1 MRVTSSILFTATLL
15 LGNVLCCGA
24 HNVEG
29 RITCDGYEVAGVPM
43 GDVNTDGEITTA
55 DINLEVDFLLTG
67 ALRGCPLTL
76 ADCNADNEIS
86 IADVNSVIDL
96 ILKR

>member
-1 MRVTSSILFTATLL
+1 MRVVSSILFTATLL

-29 RITCDGYEVAGVPM
+29 RITCDGYGVAGVAVSD
-43 GDVNTDGEITTA
+43 GYEIVLTDADDV
-55 DINLEVDFLLTG
+55 
-67 ALRGCPLTL
+67 
-76 ADCNADNEIS
+76 IS

-96 ILKR
+96 ILKQ

>member
-29 RITCDGYEVAGVPM
+29 RITCDGYGLAGDAVSD
-43 GDVNTDGEITTA
+43 GYEIVLTDADDV
-55 DINLEVDFLLTG
+55 
-67 ALRGCPLTL
+67 
-76 ADCNADNEIS
+76 IS
-86 IADVNSVIDL
+86 IADVNSVIEL
-96 ILKR
+96 ILKQ

>member
-29 RITCDGYEVAGVPM
+29 RITCDGYGVAGDAVSD
-43 GDVNTDGEITTA
+43 GFEIVLTDADDV
-55 DINLEVDFLLTG
+55 
-67 ALRGCPLTL
+67 
-76 ADCNADNEIS
+76 IS

-96 ILKR
+96 ILKQ

>member
-29 RITCDGYEVAGVPM
+29 RITCDGYGLAGVAVSD
-43 GDVNTDGEITTA
+43 GYEIVLTDA
-55 DINLEVDFLLTG
+55 DD
-67 ALRGCPLTL
+67 
-76 ADCNADNEIS
+76 EIS

-96 ILKR
+96 ILKQ

>member
-29 RITCDGYEVAGVPM
+29 HITCDGYGLAGVAVSD
-43 GDVNTDGEITTA
+43 GYEIVLTDADDV
-55 DINLEVDFLLTG
+55 
-67 ALRGCPLTL
+67 
-76 ADCNADNEIS
+76 IS

-96 ILKR
+96 ILKQ

>member
-15 LGNVLCCGA
+15 LGYVLCCGA

-29 RITCDGYEVAGVPM
+29 RITCDGYGVAGVAVSD
-43 GDVNTDGEITTA
+43 GYEIVLTDA
-55 DINLEVDFLLTG
+55 DD
-67 ALRGCPLTL
+67 
-76 ADCNADNEIS
+76 EIS

-96 ILKR
+96 IIKQ

>member
-29 RITCDGYEVAGVPM
+29 RITCDGYGLAGVAVSD
-43 GDVNTDGEITTA
+43 GYEIVLTD
-55 DINLEVDFLLTG
+55 
-67 ALRGCPLTL
+67 
-76 ADCNADNEIS
+76 ADNVVS

-96 ILKR
+96 ILKQ

>member
-15 LGNVLCCGA
+15 LGNVLRCGA

-29 RITCDGYEVAGVPM
+29 RITCDGYGLAGDAVSD
-43 GDVNTDGEITTA
+43 GYEIVLTDADDV
-55 DINLEVDFLLTG
+55 
-67 ALRGCPLTL
+67 
-76 ADCNADNEIS
+76 IS

-96 ILKR
+96 ILKQ

>member
-29 RITCDGYEVAGVPM
+29 RITCDGYGLAGVAVSD
-43 GDVNTDGEITTA
+43 GYEIVLTDADDV
-55 DINLEVDFLLTG
+55 
-67 ALRGCPLTL
+67 
-76 ADCNADNEIS
+76 IS
-86 IADVNSVIDL
+86 IADVNSVIEL
-96 ILKR
+96 ILKQ

>member
-29 RITCDGYEVAGVPM
+29 RITCNGYGLAGVAVSDGYEIVL
-43 GDVNTDGEITTA
+43 TDA
-55 DINLEVDFLLTG
+55 DD
-67 ALRGCPLTL
+67 
-76 ADCNADNEIS
+76 EIS

-96 ILKR
+96 ILKQ

>member
-29 RITCDGYEVAGVPM
+29 RITCDGYGLAGVAESV
-43 GDVNTDGEITTA
+43 GYEI
-55 DINLEVDFLLTG
+55 VLTG
-67 ALRGCPLTL
+67 TLHGCPQIL
-76 ADCNADNEIS
+76 ADCNADDEIS

-96 ILKR
+96 ILKQ

>member
-29 RITCDGYEVAGVPM
+29 RITCDGYGLAGVAVSD
-43 GDVNTDGEITTA
+43 GYEIVLTDADDV
-55 DINLEVDFLLTG
+55 
-67 ALRGCPLTL
+67 
-76 ADCNADNEIS
+76 IS

-96 ILKR
+96 ILKQ

>member
-1 MRVTSSILFTATLL
+1 MRVASSILFTATLL

-29 RITCDGYEVAGVPM
+29 RITCDGYGLAGVAVSD
-43 GDVNTDGEITTA
+43 GYEIVLTDA
-55 DINLEVDFLLTG
+55 DD
-67 ALRGCPLTL
+67 
-76 ADCNADNEIS
+76 EIS

-96 ILKR
+96 IIKQ

>member
-29 RITCDGYEVAGVPM
+29 RITCDGYGLAGDAVSD
-43 GDVNTDGEITTA
+43 GYEIVLTDADDV
-55 DINLEVDFLLTG
+55 
-67 ALRGCPLTL
+67 
-76 ADCNADNEIS
+76 IS

-96 ILKR
+96 ILKQ

>member
-1 MRVTSSILFTATLL
+1 MRVASSILFTATLL

-29 RITCDGYEVAGVPM
+29 RITCDGYGLAGVAVSD
-43 GDVNTDGEITTA
+43 GYEIVLTDADDV
-55 DINLEVDFLLTG
+55 
-67 ALRGCPLTL
+67 
-76 ADCNADNEIS
+76 IS

-96 ILKR
+96 ILKQ

>member
-29 RITCDGYEVAGVPM
+29 RITCDGYGLAGVAVSD
-43 GDVNTDGEITTA
+43 GYEIVLTDA
-55 DINLEVDFLLTG
+55 DD
-67 ALRGCPLTL
+67 
-76 ADCNADNEIS
+76 EIS

-96 ILKR
+96 IIKQ

>member
-1 MRVTSSILFTATLL
+1 MRVISSILFTATLL

-29 RITCDGYEVAGVPM
+29 RITCDGYGLAGVAVSD
-43 GDVNTDGEITTA
+43 GYEIVLTDA
-55 DINLEVDFLLTG
+55 DD
-67 ALRGCPLTL
+67 
-76 ADCNADNEIS
+76 EIS

-96 ILKR
+96 ILKQ

>member
-29 RITCDGYEVAGVPM
+29 RITCNGYGLAGDAVSDGYEIVLTDAD
-43 GDVNTDGEITTA
+43 DV
-55 DINLEVDFLLTG
+55 
-67 ALRGCPLTL
+67 
-76 ADCNADNEIS
+76 IS

-96 ILKR
+96 ILKQ

>member
-1 MRVTSSILFTATLL
+1 MRLTSTILLTATLL

-29 RITCDGYEVAGVPM
+29 RITCDGYGLAGDAVSD
-43 GDVNTDGEITTA
+43 GYEIVLTDADDV
-55 DINLEVDFLLTG
+55 
-67 ALRGCPLTL
+67 
-76 ADCNADNEIS
+76 IS

-96 ILKR
+96 ILKQ

>member
-29 RITCDGYEVAGVPM
+29 RITCDGYGLAGVAVSD
-43 GDVNTDGEITTA
+43 GYEIVLTDA
-55 DINLEVDFLLTG
+55 DD
-67 ALRGCPLTL
+67 
-76 ADCNADNEIS
+76 EIS
-86 IADVNSVIDL
+86 IADVNSVIEL
-96 ILKR
+96 ILKQ

>member
-29 RITCDGYEVAGVPM
+29 RITCDGYGVAGVAVSD
-43 GDVNTDGEITTA
+43 GYEIVLTD
-55 DINLEVDFLLTG
+55 
-67 ALRGCPLTL
+67 
-76 ADCNADNEIS
+76 ADNEIS

-96 ILKR
+96 ILKQ

>member
-1 MRVTSSILFTATLL
+1 MRVVLSILFTATLL

-29 RITCDGYEVAGVPM
+29 RITCDGYGVAGVAVSD
-43 GDVNTDGEITTA
+43 GYEIVLTDADDV
-55 DINLEVDFLLTG
+55 
-67 ALRGCPLTL
+67 
-76 ADCNADNEIS
+76 IS

-96 ILKR
+96 IIKQ